1 MTVVADQN
9 QIADVVEPVIVG
21 LGFELVAVQVAR
33 AGRRHIIR
41 VLADRPGGGIGLA
54 DCAQISRA
62 LSAALDEVPGT
73 DGPYTLEVSSPG
85 LDWHCESLSDFRRY
99 RGQSMTIHLADGGTL
114 SGTLTEADEEQLVF
128 DSGDIVPRTQVKYGT
143 RNY

>member
-9 QIADVVEPVIVG
+9 QITDVVEPVIIG

-33 AGRRHIIR
+33 AGRRHVVR
-41 VLADRPGGGIGLA
+41 VLADRPGGGIGLS

-62 LSAALDEVPGT
+62 LSAALDDVPGT

-85 LDWHCESLSDFRRY
+85 LDWHCEKLSDFVRY
-99 RGQSMTIHLADGGTL
+99 QGQSMTIHLADGGTF
-114 SGTLTEADEEQLVF
+114 SGILTEATEEQLVF
-128 DSGDIVPRTQVKYGT
+128 ETGDIVPRKQVKYGT